1 MHFTQEL
8 AMTRF
13 VPAFTPRQEYN
24 PTVSANASP
33 VWGSAA
39 ARTRTA
45 SGIVLAVGIA
55 ATLAIAHQVIDAW
68 LDSDSLLA
76 WMSLWTAVIVLLA
89 LFAPTLRR
97 VSSALVRKVSAIMRA
112 RRQQAQEAYLWELA
126 GRDPRILTEIRCA
139 QARAAD

>member
-33 VWGSAA
+33 VWGSVA

-55 ATLAIAHQVIDAW
+55 ATLAIAHQVIDSW

-76 WMSLWTAVIVLLA
+76 WVSLWMAVFVLLA
-89 LFAPTLRR
+89 LFAPALRR
-97 VSSALVRKVSAIMRA
+97 ASAALVRKASAAMRA
-112 RRQQAQEAYLWELA
+112 SRQRAQEAQLWELA
-126 GRDPRILTEIRCA
+126 GHDPRILTEIRCA
-139 QARAAD
+139 QARAGD